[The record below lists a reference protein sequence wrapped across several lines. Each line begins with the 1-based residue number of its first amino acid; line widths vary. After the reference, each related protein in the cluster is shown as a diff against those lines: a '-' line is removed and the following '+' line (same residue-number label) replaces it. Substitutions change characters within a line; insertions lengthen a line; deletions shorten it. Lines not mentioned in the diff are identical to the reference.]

1 MRKFLDVICFV
12 LGPVML
18 ILGFLLA
25 CQVIRKTPEYSVAYN
40 TGRIFLP
47 TEDSIA
53 LMVIGAGFICIGVL
67 RRNWADLNK
76 TSLHRRR
83 LYQSKLR
90 KRRF

>member
-25 CQVIRKTPEYSVAYN
+25 CQVISKTPESIVASK
-40 TGRIFLP
+40 TGRIFFP

-53 LMVIGAGFICIGVL
+53 LMVIGAGFICIGFL
-67 RRNWADLNK
+67 RRNWANLNK
-76 TSLHRRR
+76 TSLHRRL
-83 LYQSKLR
+83 LYQSKVR
-90 KRRF
+90 KRRI